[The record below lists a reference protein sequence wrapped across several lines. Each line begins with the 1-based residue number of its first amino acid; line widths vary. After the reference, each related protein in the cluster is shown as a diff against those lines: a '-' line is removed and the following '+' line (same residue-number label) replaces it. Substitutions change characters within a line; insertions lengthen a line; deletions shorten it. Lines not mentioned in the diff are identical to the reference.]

1 MLSGRQDEPT
11 PIPLWRNRDF
21 LLLWTGQVVSTIGSR
36 VSGIAYPLL
45 VLTLTGS
52 AAQAGLVSAAQTAPF
67 LIWFLPAGALVD
79 RWPRKRIL
87 LVADAGRAIA
97 LASVAVAVLLGR
109 LTIDHLVVVA
119 FTEGTLYVFF
129 LLAETAALPFV
140 VSPLQ
145 LPAAVAQNQ
154 ARDQGAGLVGQP
166 LGGFLFALGL
176 AVPFALDAVSYLVGV
191 VMTAPLRRPLQ
202 EERPPERRHLAA
214 EIWEGLRWLWGQHLL
229 RALVAIAS
237 VGNLAFS
244 ALSLTII
251 VRAREL
257 GASTTSIGTVL
268 GLFGVGA
275 IAGAVAAP
283 PVQRLVPS
291 NVILLGALWWWV
303 AQMVALALAPS
314 VFVLGAVY
322 TVGGLMGPIFQTA
335 NAAYRYALTP
345 DRLQGRVYGVSRMI
359 GWCTVPLG
367 ALLGGISLQSLGAV
381 PTFAALA
388 ACLAVVAVAS
398 TASRQIRQASRPE
411 PSAAPSTR

>member
-1 MLSGRQDEPT
+1 MLSGRQNGPT
-11 PIPLWRNRDF
+11 HIPLWRNRDF

-36 VSGIAYPLL
+36 ISGIAYPLL
-45 VLTLTGS
+45 VLALTGS

-97 LASVAVAVLLGR
+97 VASVAVAVLLGR
-109 LTIDHLVVVA
+109 LTLGHLVVVA

-140 VSPLQ
+140 VSPSQ

-166 LGGFLFALGL
+166 LGGFLFALGHT
-176 AVPFALDAVSYLVGV
+176 VPFALDAVSYLVGF

-202 EERPPERRHLAA
+202 EERPPEHRHLAA